1 MRTSLT
7 AERPTIRIDPKKTT
21 RQKKITIEMPITN
34 RNFLAQAEKEG
45 MKLKK
50 YRTPAWLKD
59 TDFEEDNKNRPEGS
73 GSL

>member
-1 MRTSLT
+1 
-7 AERPTIRIDPKKTT
+7 
-21 RQKKITIEMPITN
+21 MPITN

-45 MKLKK
+45 MKFKK